1 MTKHTFLQTT
11 TKSAKVIALCA
22 LSLAGTQSY
31 AQKGFDVGLNSGVQT
46 SSLINKQD
54 QAAGEELDYSQKIH
68 VPIGINVGYTFTK
81 HMGVE
86 LDFIYV
92 TQGQGYKGVAVANP
106 DGNVMSSAFSG
117 LAQLNGDSLVTG
129 ASYTAETRF
138 TNIKIPILF
147 RYTGNTDK
155 KVYFHSFIGP
165 QIDMISSVTYYV
177 NGNKTPFTGL
187 DQTPS
192 DMYKKMTLDG
202 VLGVGAGFNLS
213 SNLVLSADLRLEYGL
228 GDVEKKSATLSSG
241 GIQGG
246 DFYGSG
252 RTATNN
258 ASGGLM
264 VALTYKFAKKATSKT
279 TKTTTKTTTT
289 SKAKK

>member
-1 MTKHTFLQTT
+1 MTKTTFLQTT

-106 DGNVMSSAFSG
+106 DDNVMSSTFAG
-117 LAQLNGDSLVTG
+117 VADLNGKPVVVGD
-129 ASYTAETRF
+129 SYTAETRF
-138 TNIKIPILF
+138 SNIKIPVLF

-165 QIDMISSVTYYV
+165 QIDMISSVNYYV
-177 NGNKTPFTGL
+177 NGNKSPLTGY

-192 DMYKKMTLDG
+192 DMYKKMTIDG
-202 VLGVGAGFNLS
+202 VLGVGAGFNLT

-228 GDVEKKSATLSSG
+228 GDVEKKSATISQGNISG
-241 GIQGG
+241 N
-246 DFYGSG
+246 FYGSG

-258 ASGGLM
+258 AAGGLM

-289 SKAKK
+289 SKTKK

>member
-68 VPIGINVGYTFTK
+68 IPVGINVGYTFTK

-92 TQGQGYKGVAVANP
+92 TQGQGYKGAVVNNP
-106 DGNVMSSAFSG
+106 DPNVLSG
-117 LAQLNGDSLVTG
+117 LFYNLAYLNNINLTNN
-129 ASYTAETRF
+129 YTAEIKL
-138 TNIKIPILF
+138 TNIKIPFLF

-155 KVYFHSFIGP
+155 KVFFHSFIGP
-165 QIDMISSVTYYV
+165 QMDMVTGVKYYV
-177 NGNKTPFTGL
+177 NGTETPFKNESIQPK
-187 DQTPS
+187 DV
-192 DMYKKMTLDG
+192 YKKMTIDG
-202 VLGVGAGFNLS
+202 VLGIGAGMNLT
-213 SNLVLSADLRLEYGL
+213 SNLMLSADLRLEYGM
-228 GDVEKKSATLSSG
+228 GDIEDKSASDGSG
-241 GIQGG
+241 GK
-246 DFYGSG
+246 FYPSG
-252 RTATNN
+252 RSATNN
-258 ASGGLM
+258 AAGGLM